1 MTRFLVAVDGSE
13 NSFRALERTLKLHKP
28 GDSLLVVHV
37 VETGLLHKAKYMT
50 HEEVSEMMDNTAQ
63 QLVARAEQLCK
74 DSNAAEAKCQ
84 VAKGNDCREKLIRLC
99 EKNEIDVLVLGSR
112 GSGAVASLLL
122 GSTADH
128 CLNNAHCSV
137 FLVK

>member
-1 MTRFLVAVDGSE
+1 M
-13 NSFRALERTLKLHKP
+13 ALRTVSGPWRERSSCTSQGTPCSLCTWWKRVFCTKP
-28 GDSLLVVHV
+28 
-37 VETGLLHKAKYMT
+37 KWYMT